1 MRSFHVVNQS
11 PEEFTSQMTGRL
23 RNHIAQSDV
32 AAFLEE
38 LEAREPRPRLRPIL
52 FDQQLRHAHEL
63 N

>member
-1 MRSFHVVNQS
+1 
-11 PEEFTSQMTGRL
+11 MTGRL